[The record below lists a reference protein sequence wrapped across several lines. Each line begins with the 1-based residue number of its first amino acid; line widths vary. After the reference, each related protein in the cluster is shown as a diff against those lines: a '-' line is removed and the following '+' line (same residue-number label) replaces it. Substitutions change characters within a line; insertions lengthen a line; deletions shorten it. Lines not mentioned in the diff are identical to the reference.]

1 MASARGSFST
11 ACATVSVGAR
21 ARRPRVRGRGG
32 VRARDRRATC
42 AGDERATLTAPVRR
56 RKEKEGAERGATG
69 PRTGGWSEFFLRLFT
84 HTAFCVS
91 MNRRDAE
98 ARRGERPGAKESGE
112 RRWERCGSARLI
124 FLSL

>member
-32 VRARDRRATC
+32 VRARERRATC

-69 PRTGGWSEFFLRLFT
+69 PRTGGWSEL
-84 HTAFCVS
+84 CVTVYPYGVLCFH
-91 MNRRDAE
+91 E
-98 ARRGERPGAKESGE
+98 PTRRGSAARGETGSEGE
-112 RRWERCGSARLI
+112 R
-124 FLSL
+124 